1 MRHSLKPLLITA
13 AFLPAVASAQDQAP
27 RPVFSE
33 PYTVAD
39 ARAAY
44 EAIDE
49 RWDQTQIEQQA
60 RLSEHEGDFTTF
72 VRSDPILQDVT
83 WAYDSCTDMVS
94 LIPPP
99 GDGWGISSE
108 ASNVKT
114 PIGEDRA
121 EVIYVR
127 FDPALQSDDEAFF
140 QTEEYITINV
150 SRSPESVQLFEMMYP
165 QEALRASL
173 FEPGPYNYPLMMQAN
188 STVLGDISVGV
199 SANRAEDAEEMLTRI
214 IGCAIKSGLIA
225 EVVDPATLDPV
236 P

>member
-1 MRHSLKPLLITA
+1 MSVLAATACLPTLLH
-13 AFLPAVASAQDQAP
+13 AQEDAP
-27 RPVFSE
+27 RLVFFE
-33 PYTVAD
+33 PYTTAD

-44 EAIDE
+44 EEIDK

-60 RLSEHEGDFTTF
+60 RLSEHDGDFATF
-72 VRSDPILQDVT
+72 VRSDPILQDVS
-83 WAYDSCTDMVS
+83 WAYESCTDMVS

-99 GDGWGISSE
+99 ADGWGISSE

-140 QTEEYITINV
+140 KTEEYITINV
-150 SRSPESVQLFEMMYP
+150 SRSPELVQLFEMMYP

-173 FEPGPYNYPLMMQAN
+173 FEPGPYNHPLMMQAN

-199 SANRAEDAEEMLTRI
+199 SANRGEDAEEMLTRI

-225 EVVDPATLDPV
+225 EVVDPASLDPV